1 MAKDRGF
8 RLLAP
13 SSAEPAPYEVGY
25 AKPPAASRFKPGR
38 SGNPK
43 GRPKGAKNKRPA
55 LHEERLKTIIL
66 DEAYRDIKI
75 NEGARQVTI
84 SMAKAVIRSIAVNA
98 ARGQLRS
105 QQLFTELLSSTEQA
119 NKALYNEYLQTMIEY
134 KTDWERN
141 REYRKAHRVI
151 APDPIP
157 HPDDIVI
164 DMKTGEALVFG
175 PMTKEER
182 VVWDRLRKR
191 LDDRSEEI
199 QELRKLAA
207 DPESA
212 SYRQSIED
220 DLAFEIK
227 LRNKLQSIVG
237 NWPHVRGQPPRRS

>member
-25 AKPPAASRFKPGR
+25 AKPPAASQFKPGR

-98 ARGQLRS
+98 ARSASLAAIVHRASFLDRTG
-105 QQLFTELLSSTEQA
+105 EQG
-119 NKALYNEYLQTMIEY
+119 NLQRIS
-134 KTDWERN
+134 
-141 REYRKAHRVI
+141 
-151 APDPIP
+151 
-157 HPDDIVI
+157 PDD
-164 DMKTGEALVFG
+164 
-175 PMTKEER
+175 
-182 VVWDRLRKR
+182 DR
-191 LDDRSEEI
+191 I
-199 QELRKLAA
+199 
-207 DPESA
+207 
-212 SYRQSIED
+212 
-220 DLAFEIK
+220 
-227 LRNKLQSIVG
+227 
-237 NWPHVRGQPPRRS
+237 